1 MKNVIVYLSLAF
13 VTLTSC
19 SPRKSMHV
27 ELGADSISTEQI
39 QRFES
44 KIVLDT
50 LRYPLSTSFFQ
61 TWDSISN
68 EYAILHN
75 DTSIINQVFQKV
87 FFHYNYKTKSY
98 YVLPPYV
105 TIRTYRTNLDRKKYL
120 IDEIDGIKYKIAL
133 SGEGKY
139 IPHLTTDIPVLYH
152 FSSIEKSLSNYL
164 GGIKDDIGRDIND
177 ENVQDL
183 RQYIQVNYGHWGGY
197 WHLESMPIIYAMCF
211 FNNGVLIYLR
221 DSWCTGI
228 DVFMPYGTNDFE
240 ELSNWM
246 E

>member
-1 MKNVIVYLSLAF
+1 M
-13 VTLTSC
+13 
-19 SPRKSMHV
+19 
-27 ELGADSISTEQI
+27 
-39 QRFES
+39 
-44 KIVLDT
+44 
-50 LRYPLSTSFFQ
+50 
-61 TWDSISN
+61 
-68 EYAILHN
+68 
-75 DTSIINQVFQKV
+75 
-87 FFHYNYKTKSY
+87 
-98 YVLPPYV
+98 

-120 IDEIDGIKYKIAL
+120 IDEIDDIKYKIAL

-152 FSSIEKSLSNYL
+152 FSSIEQSLSNYL